1 MPSHMAVGF
10 VFGLHLGLNQPNL
23 NNPVSVT
30 YSGELGIVGG
40 AMVENLDTIIAAS
53 EAEVTVSCCNG
64 IPPSKCGNTDS
75 QTYIPCATAC
85 GENRAS
91 KCIFFLKSF
100 YWKYNQLCIQDLLTW
115 VSVMLIA
122 APVRQGGT
130 LISTHPSGKYHI
142 AQGFALRSWRR
153 IKSAACIHT
162 TSTRQDSRKSAVSLE
177 SSSSVVSL
185 ILQLSKNKKSVSFM
199 IFYVYWT
206 DFQSGCM

>member
-1 MPSHMAVGF
+1 MYGTCIYNAESTKVQKVMPSHMAVGF

-23 NNPVSVT
+23 NNPVSVS

-75 QTYIPCATAC
+75 QTYVPCATAC

-100 YWKYNQLCIQDLLTW
+100 Y
-115 VSVMLIA
+115 
-122 APVRQGGT
+122 
-130 LISTHPSGKYHI
+130 
-142 AQGFALRSWRR
+142 
-153 IKSAACIHT
+153 
-162 TSTRQDSRKSAVSLE
+162 
-177 SSSSVVSL
+177 
-185 ILQLSKNKKSVSFM
+185 
-199 IFYVYWT
+199 
-206 DFQSGCM
+206 